1 LSWNDYEL
9 QQSLISLG
17 FDSLMIMEL
26 KNRILTDLGVDI
38 PIRKLISRNTILQ
51 LVELLVEHFSS
62 LDQISITV
70 NISSL
75 PLAPIARSN
84 NLPLSLN
91 QERLWLLAKFTPN
104 SSVYNFPVAFRL
116 DGLLDIAALEQSIQE
131 IVRRHEI
138 LRTTILVDNRNPV
151 QVISDNIDFT
161 LLVIDLQNTSESNR
175 EIEAQRLVTEETQQ
189 SFNLTQGTLWRIKLL
204 RLTEINHILILT
216 MHHIISDGWS
226 INIIFKEL
234 TKFYEAFST
243 GKSLSFPELSL
254 QYADFAACQ
263 RQWLQSNFLKL
274 QLDYWTQQLNGALL
288 PLELP
293 IDRPR
298 SRSPKHQGAYKL
310 IVLSTYLTKKIKIL
324 SEQEGVTLFMTLLS
338 AFKSLLY
345 YYSQQEDII
354 ICSPIAC
361 RNREET
367 KQLIGY
373 FNNIVVM
380 RTDLS
385 GNPSF
390 RELII
395 RVHKIASEAYEHQ
408 ELPFQII
415 AELPNL
421 VRIPLSRCLFV
432 LQNTPSHDLYLPEVK
447 VSSLTVH
454 NGMANFDLSLSLTEE
469 NEQIRGILDY
479 KTDLFDEVTING
491 ILETFQTILEN
502 IVITPEQ
509 SLEELLSLTKAKI
522 SHQNIAY
529 LRSCTNQE
537 KPLSGE

>member
-1 LSWNDYEL
+1 MSWNDYEL

-263 RQWLQSNFLKL
+263 RQWLQSNFLK
-274 QLDYWTQQLNGALL
+274 QLL
-288 PLELP
+288 
-293 IDRPR
+293 
-298 SRSPKHQGAYKL
+298 
-310 IVLSTYLTKKIKIL
+310 
-324 SEQEGVTLFMTLLS
+324 
-338 AFKSLLY
+338 
-345 YYSQQEDII
+345 
-354 ICSPIAC
+354 
-361 RNREET
+361 
-367 KQLIGY
+367 
-373 FNNIVVM
+373 
-380 RTDLS
+380 
-385 GNPSF
+385 
-390 RELII
+390 
-395 RVHKIASEAYEHQ
+395 
-408 ELPFQII
+408 
-415 AELPNL
+415 
-421 VRIPLSRCLFV
+421 
-432 LQNTPSHDLYLPEVK
+432 
-447 VSSLTVH
+447 
-454 NGMANFDLSLSLTEE
+454 
-469 NEQIRGILDY
+469 
-479 KTDLFDEVTING
+479 
-491 ILETFQTILEN
+491 
-502 IVITPEQ
+502 
-509 SLEELLSLTKAKI
+509 
-522 SHQNIAY
+522 
-529 LRSCTNQE
+529 
-537 KPLSGE
+537 